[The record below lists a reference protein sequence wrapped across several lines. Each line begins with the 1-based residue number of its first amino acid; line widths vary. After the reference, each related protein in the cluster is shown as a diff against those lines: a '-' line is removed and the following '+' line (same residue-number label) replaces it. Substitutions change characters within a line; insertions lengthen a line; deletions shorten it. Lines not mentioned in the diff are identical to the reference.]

1 MYLKMLEYWE
11 MSGIIG
17 DVGDVFSELYLDDG
31 HFCQSRE
38 NYNMHNAIYRN
49 VTVPEDRSYN

>member
-11 MSGIIG
+11 MSGII
-17 DVGDVFSELYLDDG
+17 VGDVFSEFYLDDG
-31 HFCQSRE
+31 HLCQSRD

-49 VTVPEDRSYN
+49 VTVPQHRSYN